1 MDMIRDENFEPN
13 LNITSQARSLN
24 LGPSMNVSNG
34 VFFLNTD
41 AASVF
46 FLNTTLA
53 LSHTISCFKFRHCL
67 RRSDSFSDHSGATFE
82 SGFFQDKW
90 YGKGLN
96 NKLKN

>member
-41 AASVF
+41 AAISHSVTRYHVLSSDTVSAAPTP
-46 FLNTTLA
+46 FL
-53 LSHTISCFKFRHCL
+53 TIRAQ
-67 RRSDSFSDHSGATFE
+67 RSSPDFSKINGMAR
-82 SGFFQDKW
+82 G
-90 YGKGLN
+90 
-96 NKLKN
+96 